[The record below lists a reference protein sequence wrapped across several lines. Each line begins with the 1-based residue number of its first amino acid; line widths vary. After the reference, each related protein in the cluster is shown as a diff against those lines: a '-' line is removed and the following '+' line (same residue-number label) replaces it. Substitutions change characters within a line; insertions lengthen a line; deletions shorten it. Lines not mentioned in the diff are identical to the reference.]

1 MEKKDEKLCILEYI
15 DAIENNYPPENYT
28 MLREALDYC
37 LKLLKEKITDD
48 DINVIKG

>member
-15 DAIENNYPPENYT
+15 DVIEKNYPPKNYT

-37 LKLLKEKITDD
+37 LEILKEKISEQSL
-48 DINVIKG
+48 